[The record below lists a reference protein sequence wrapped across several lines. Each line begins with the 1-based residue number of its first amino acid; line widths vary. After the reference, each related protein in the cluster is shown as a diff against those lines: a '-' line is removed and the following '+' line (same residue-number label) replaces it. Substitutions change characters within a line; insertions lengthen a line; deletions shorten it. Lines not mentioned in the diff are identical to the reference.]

1 MVINVLDDG
10 RYDIFVVDAESS
22 NDGQSGTIALEL
34 TVLAGPHKGEMLTL
48 QATGIDRD
56 PLELLGVPGT
66 LTVQDGQP
74 SVRLEG

>member
-1 MVINVLDDG
+1 MVMHVLDDG
-10 RYDIFVVDAESS
+10 RYDVFVVDAEGSD
-22 NDGQSGTIALEL
+22 DGPSGTIALEL

-66 LTVQDGQP
+66 LTVQGGQP